1 MYRVLL
7 NEGSFDLLDVEL
19 FMPAVGVGQTIELAH
34 EKNKK
39 IIMCNHDFDKTTSKR
54 SNN

>member
-1 MYRVLL
+1 MRSIFEMYRVIL

-34 EKNKK
+34 EKIK
-39 IIMCNHDFDKTTSKR
+39 NHYVQS
-54 SNN
+54 